1 MPKSLQKFQTFLSNH
16 NIFIKHVVCDKDS
29 LIFMIVFSE
38 ELQEHMIVTI
48 NDEYKMKKEDID
60 INVDTISVFPFSL
73 YEEEE
78 KKDINMY
85 MSKTKFD
92 DNMTD
97 DTQII
102 KDGLSM
108 NNYKEIVIA
117 KESTTDRSQ
126 YIQNTNQLDKFKEC
140 VKNLKYKL
148 SIFSQDYIS
157 FIDRKNDIKN
167 YIIKNRENYLPIE
180 NVVLCICIDLENL
193 FECIDNFVED
203 SIKLYSS
210 FYGILDTAHGKQIMA
225 LDSQLK
231 LISDIPKQIS
241 VKKNDLS
248 KIQTNLNKIL
258 SSLLALYKD
267 EMKIIKLRDM
277 EERKRTIEAN
287 LQKQKEISID
297 KYNKELQ
304 KIKEQKNKYQNHLS
318 SIRKNYHSHLL
329 SFDYNVY
336 KGLQLFNS
344 MSENMKKVL

>member
-48 NDEYKMKKEDID
+48 NEEYKMKREDID

-73 YEEEE
+73 YAEEE
-78 KKDINMY
+78 KKDVNMY
-85 MSKTKFD
+85 MSTSKFD

-102 KDGLSM
+102 KDGLSI

-126 YIQNTNQLDKFKEC
+126 YVQNTNQLEKFKEC
-140 VKNLKYKL
+140 VKNLRYKL

-157 FIDRKNDIKN
+157 FIDRKNDIRN

-210 FYGILDTAHGKQIMA
+210 FYGILDNAHGKQIMA

-248 KIQTNLNKIL
+248 KIQGNLNKIL
-258 SSLLALYKD
+258 SSLLGLYKE
-267 EMKIIKLRDM
+267 EMKITKLRDM
-277 EERKRTIEAN
+277 EDRKRLIDSK
-287 LQKQKEISID
+287 LQKQKEINID
-297 KYNKELQ
+297 KYNRELQ
-304 KIKEQKNKYQNHLS
+304 RIKEQKSKYQNHLA

>member
-1 MPKSLQKFQTFLSNH
+1 M
-16 NIFIKHVVCDKDS
+16 
-29 LIFMIVFSE
+29 
-38 ELQEHMIVTI
+38 
-48 NDEYKMKKEDID
+48 
-60 INVDTISVFPFSL
+60 
-73 YEEEE
+73 
-78 KKDINMY
+78 
-85 MSKTKFD
+85 
-92 DNMTD
+92 
-97 DTQII
+97 
-102 KDGLSM
+102 
-108 NNYKEIVIA
+108 
-117 KESTTDRSQ
+117 
-126 YIQNTNQLDKFKEC
+126 
-140 VKNLKYKL
+140 
-148 SIFSQDYIS
+148 
-157 FIDRKNDIKN
+157 
-167 YIIKNRENYLPIE
+167 
-180 NVVLCICIDLENL
+180 CICIDLENL